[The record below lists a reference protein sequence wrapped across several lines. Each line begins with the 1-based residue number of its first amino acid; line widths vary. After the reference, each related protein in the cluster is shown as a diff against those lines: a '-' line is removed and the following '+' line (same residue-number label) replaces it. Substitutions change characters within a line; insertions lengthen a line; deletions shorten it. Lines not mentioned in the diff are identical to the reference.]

1 MTRASNVYGA
11 HQQLFKI
18 IPRTAIY
25 VRLGRTLAL
34 HGGGEQ
40 VRSFVHIRDV
50 SHGELAVMERGGDGE
65 VYNLSPDDS
74 ATIREIVSKV
84 CTHAGV
90 ALEDVTESV
99 AARTGNDAAYTIDST
114 KARERFGWRPRV
126 TLDEGI
132 SEVVDW
138 VGRDWE
144 TIRTLPLEYVHKP

>member
-1 MTRASNVYGA
+1 MTNRHRAVAGLLTYDNASNAQAG
-11 HQQLFKI
+11 
-18 IPRTAIY
+18 T
-25 VRLGRTLAL
+25 T
-34 HGGGEQ
+34 
-40 VRSFVHIRDV
+40 
-50 SHGELAVMERGGDGE
+50 
-65 VYNLSPDDS
+65 DDS